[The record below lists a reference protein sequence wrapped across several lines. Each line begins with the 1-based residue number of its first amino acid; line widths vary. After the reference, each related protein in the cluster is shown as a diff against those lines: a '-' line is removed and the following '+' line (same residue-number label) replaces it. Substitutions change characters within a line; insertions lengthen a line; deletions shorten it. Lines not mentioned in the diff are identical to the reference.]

1 MAKRRP
7 SGDGMV
13 RKREDGRWE
22 GRIVVG
28 HKEDGDP
35 IFQYVLA
42 PTQKALLPKLHQNI
56 EVFRD
61 VELCEDSRMT
71 LAQWLDRWL
80 EEYAAPRLR
89 ESTMSGYRMYTEQYI
104 KPRLGSKKMNSI
116 TAVDIQRMYTKLMK
130 EGCVREH
137 PEHGRA
143 LSAGTVRRIHT
154 MLHRA
159 LGDAVKAHIIPRNPA
174 EGLTLPRS
182 DGPAKRVLTDRELD
196 KFMEAIK
203 ADPFWHDFFYT
214 ELTTGLRRG
223 EICGLQWR
231 DFDPETGMLQ
241 ISRTLHKKTGGGFET
256 GETKTGRG
264 RRKILLPQSTA
275 DMLRA
280 RQEAFP
286 GKWIFPNLL
295 KPEQP
300 VSPDAAYRRLK
311 SLLREAGI
319 TESIPFHALRHTF
332 ATHALASGVDAKT
345 LSGILG
351 HTDAAFT
358 LNTYTHVTSDMQRQA
373 AAIVGNFMEDIF
385 GKELKPWQSAE
396 NGAKEAST

>member
-28 HKEDGDP
+28 RKEDGGS

-42 PTQKALLPKLHQNI
+42 PTQKALLVKLHQNI
-56 EVFRD
+56 ETFRD

-80 EEYAAPRLR
+80 DKFAAPRLR
-89 ESTMSGYRMYTEQYI
+89 ESTIGGYRMYAEQYI
-104 KPRLGSKKMNSI
+104 KPRLGNKKMNSI
-116 TAVDIQRMYTKLMK
+116 TVADIQRMYTRLKK
-130 EGCVREH
+130 EGRIREH

-159 LGDAVKAHIIPRNPA
+159 MADAVRAHIIPRNPA
-174 EGLTLPRS
+174 EGLTLPKV
-182 DGPAKRVLTDRELD
+182 DNPAKRVLTDKELD
-196 KFMEAIK
+196 KFMEAIN
-203 ADPFWHDFFYT
+203 ADPIWHDFFYT

-223 EICGLQWR
+223 EICGLQWQ
-231 DFDPETGMLQ
+231 DFDAGAGTLQ
-241 ISRTLHKKTGGGFET
+241 ISRTLHRKAGGGFET

-264 RRKILLPQSTA
+264 KRKILLPDSTA
-275 DMLRA
+275 NLLRE
-280 RQEAFP
+280 RQKTALGKWAFP
-286 GKWIFPNLL
+286 NPL

-300 VSPDAAYRRLK
+300 ISPDAAYRRLK
-311 SLLREAGI
+311 SLLHKAGI
-319 TESIPFHALRHTF
+319 TENIPFHGLRHTF

-351 HTDAAFT
+351 HADAAFT
-358 LNTYTHVTSDMQRQA
+358 LNTYTHVTGDMQRQA
-373 AAIVGNFMEDIF
+373 SAIVGNFMEDIF

-396 NGAKEAST
+396 NGAMEAST

>member
-56 EVFRD
+56 ETFRD
-61 VELCEDSRMT
+61 VELCGDNRMT

-80 EEYAAPRLR
+80 DEYAAPRLR

-130 EGCVREH
+130 EGRVREH

-143 LSAGTVRRIHT
+143 LSASTVRRIHT

-159 LGDAVKAHIIPRNPA
+159 LEDAVKAHIIPRNPA
-174 EGLTLPRS
+174 KGLTLPKV
-182 DGPAKRVLTDRELD
+182 DDPTKRVLTDRELD
-196 KFMEAIK
+196 KFMEAIQ
-203 ADPFWHDFFYT
+203 ADPFWRDFFYT

-223 EICGLQWR
+223 EICALQWE
-231 DFDPETGMLQ
+231 DFDSQVGTLQ
-241 ISRTLHKKTGGGFET
+241 VSRTLHKKAGGGFEA
-256 GETKTGRG
+256 GETKTGKG
-264 RRKILLPQSTA
+264 KRKILLPQSTA
-275 DMLRA
+275 DVLRK
-280 RQEAFP
+280 RQRKALGE
-286 GKWIFPNLL
+286 WIFSDLL
-295 KPEQP
+295 RPERP
-300 VSPDAAYRRLK
+300 ISPDAAYRRLK

-319 TESIPFHALRHTF
+319 TESIPFHGLRHTF

-358 LNTYTHVTSDMQRQA
+358 LNTYTHVTDDMQRQA
-373 AAIVGNFMEDIF
+373 SVIVGNFMEDIF
-385 GKELKPWQSAE
+385 GKELKPWQNAE

>member
-1 MAKRRP
+1 MSKRRP

-42 PTQKALLPKLHQNI
+42 PTQKALLVKLHQNI
-56 EVFRD
+56 ETFRD

-71 LAQWLDRWL
+71 LAQWLERWL
-80 EEYAAPRLR
+80 DEFAAPRLR
-89 ESTMSGYRMYTEQYI
+89 GSTMSGYRMYAEQYI
-104 KPRLGSKKMNSI
+104 KPRLGNKKMNSI
-116 TAVDIQRMYTKLMK
+116 TQADIQRMYTRLKK
-130 EGCVREH
+130 EGRVREH

-143 LSAGTVRRIHT
+143 LSSGTVRRIHT

-159 LGDAVKAHIIPRNPA
+159 MADAVRAHIIPRNPT
-174 EGLTLPRS
+174 EGLTLPKA
-182 DGPAKRVLTDRELD
+182 DTPAKRVLTDREMD
-196 KFMEAIK
+196 KFMDTIN
-203 ADPFWHDFFYT
+203 ADPIWHDFFYT

-223 EICGLQWR
+223 EICALQWQ
-231 DFDPETGMLQ
+231 DFDTEAGTLQ
-241 ISRTLHKKTGGGFET
+241 ISRTLHRKAGGGFET

-264 RRKILLPQSTA
+264 KRKILLPNSTA
-275 DMLRA
+275 NLLRE
-280 RQEAFP
+280 RQKTAP
-286 GKWIFPNLL
+286 GKWIFPSLF

-300 VSPDAAYRRLK
+300 VSPDAAYRQLK
-311 SLLREAGI
+311 ALLNEAGI
-319 TESIPFHALRHTF
+319 TESIPFHGLRHTF
-332 ATHALASGVDAKT
+332 ATHALASGVDVKT

-351 HTDAAFT
+351 HTDATFT

-373 AAIVGNFMEDIF
+373 ANIVENFMEDIF

-396 NGAKEAST
+396 GEEKEAST